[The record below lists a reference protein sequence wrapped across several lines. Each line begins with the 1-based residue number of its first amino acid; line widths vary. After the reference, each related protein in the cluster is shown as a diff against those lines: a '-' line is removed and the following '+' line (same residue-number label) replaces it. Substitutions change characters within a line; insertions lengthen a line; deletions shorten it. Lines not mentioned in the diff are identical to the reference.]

1 MTIPT
6 YLLTRD
12 KKILRLF
19 VVQYT
24 DDLVPL
30 MEFTN
35 EQLGAA
41 SREIFTGLDI
51 LLPLFS
57 SILPPNTIVIRIV
70 KLVMFLLQVL
80 SLPQKT
86 SLRST

>member
-70 KLVMFLLQVL
+70 KLFLLQVL